1 MERQLA
7 VTMQHIAVERMPLP
21 RTSEAI
27 VASELRS
34 AIMRGDL
41 APGAKIRQEATAQE
55 LGVSL
60 IPVREALKTLAGEG
74 AVTYRPQRGYFVSEL
89 PNEAIAQIY
98 AVRSLLEAET
108 ERSAVPR
115 VGEHEIAAMRT
126 HLRVQER
133 AAEDHDA
140 VEMIAANRALHF
152 TIFHRC
158 ENPWLVR
165 FVTQLWDAVDP
176 YRVLSYRRMWIEADE
191 QLVPAE
197 ILSEH
202 DGIIKALERHKPD
215 RALRLLEQHRE
226 RSRTFLTVLL
236 DSDEPPG

>member
-1 MERQLA
+1 
-7 VTMQHIAVERMPLP
+7 MQPIAVDRTPLP

-27 VASELRS
+27 AASELRA
-34 AIMRGDL
+34 AIVRGDL

-60 IPVREALKTLAGEG
+60 IPLREALKTLAGEG
-74 AVTYRPQRGYFVSEL
+74 LVTYHPQRGYFVTEL
-89 PNEAIAQIY
+89 PNDAIGQIY

-108 ERSAVPR
+108 ERTAMPR
-115 VGEHEIAAMRT
+115 IGERETTTMRS
-126 HLRVQER
+126 HLRTQER

-140 VEMIAANRALHF
+140 VEMIAANRRFHF
-152 TIFHRC
+152 AIFERC
-158 ENPWLVR
+158 DNPWLVR

-176 YRVLSYRRMWIEADE
+176 YRVLSYRRMWLESDE

-197 ILSEH
+197 ILTEH
-202 DGIIKALERHKPD
+202 DGIVTALERHKPD
-215 RALRLLEQHRE
+215 RALRLLEQHRK

-236 DSDEPPG
+236 DSDERASTSRQRP